1 MTIKNTLILTLLV
14 SLSQSYWIENDGNDK
29 IARFISNDANDEIP
43 LAVVASLSPNDV
55 DESEQHSLFEDYNN
69 GDFSNPKENDI
80 TAVKLIKQATCL
92 NCRQGKRRPRFNHLK
107 RRISN
112 GQKADGTLDL
122 ENVKIFEND
131 SEDNLEKYATL
142 LASFVDD
149 TRAVKLLKQKKRCRE
164 TFCKKLKKF
173 QRFRDTVAG
182 PERDEEILNQD
193 DSKDGNG
200 ELQRRQRRGRKR
212 HHKRI
217 RKDKSRAHK
226 KCGKFSGIC
235 CDESAPSVDK
245 LCADRSKPKCS
256 EEECK
261 RFSVLDFF
269 AKLFETTA

>member
-1 MTIKNTLILTLLV
+1 MIIKNTLILTLLV

-217 RKDKSRAHK
+217 RKDKSRAH
-226 KCGKFSGIC
+226 
-235 CDESAPSVDK
+235 
-245 LCADRSKPKCS
+245 
-256 EEECK
+256 
-261 RFSVLDFF
+261 
-269 AKLFETTA
+269 